1 MKKQSCVLKL
11 LTGLLLLLSYASVFA
26 VDPGKKPDWNDRN
39 TNSPYSFHVDST
51 HQLNFRYADKKR
63 GFKPFVAPTVLIAT
77 GTALHFS
84 DIKYNFHDWMQENHS
99 YSGKADDYLR
109 YAPLVAVYSL
119 NAFGVKGK
127 NNFGNRSALF
137 LKGFLLNDFIVY
149 SLKSWTG
156 VERPNGGEHSFPSGH
171 TSVAF
176 NLAHFMHKEYGER
189 SPWYS
194 IGAYSCATAVG
205 ALRIAKGAHWLS
217 DVVAGAGI
225 GMLSS
230 ELVYL
235 THLYKWDKTHIKN
248 LDIFPFQIGKQKGLA
263 LVYTF

>member
-1 MKKQSCVLKL
+1 MIKQSCVLIL
-11 LTGLLLLLSYASVFA
+11 VTSLLLQFSSTIVFA
-26 VDPGKKPDWNDRN
+26 EYRGEKPHWSYRDKN
-39 TNSPYSFHVDST
+39 TSYSFHIDST

-63 GFKPFVAPTVLIAT
+63 GFKPFIAPTVLIAT

-84 DIKYNFHDWMQENHS
+84 DLKYDFHDWVQENYS

-109 YAPLVAVYSL
+109 YAPLAAVYSL

-149 SLKSWTG
+149 GLKSWTG

-176 NLAHFMHKEYGER
+176 NLAHFMHKEYGEL

-217 DVVAGAGI
+217 DVLAGAGI

-235 THLYKWDKTHIKN
+235 THLYKWDKAHIKN
-248 LDIFPFQIGKQKGLA
+248 FDIFPFQIGKQKGLA